1 MTSLGAA
8 TAKSGL
14 AATDSVISGNLPPA
28 NNRRGSTIR
37 AAAERPL
44 VDNRLA
50 GGGRGRLRR
59 DDESDFSLEELD
71 ELLDFSEELDVSLEL
86 DPSEL
91 DDELDLAEPLLELF
105 VDSRLSL
112 R

>member
-1 MTSLGAA
+1 MVAA
-8 TAKSGL
+8 
-14 AATDSVISGNLPPA
+14 DFD
-28 NNRRGSTIR
+28 
-37 AAAERPL
+37 E
-44 VDNRLA
+44 
-50 GGGRGRLRR
+50 

-91 DDELDLAEPLLELF
+91 DDELDLAEPLVELF
-105 VDSRLSL
+105 ADSRLSL

>member
-1 MTSLGAA
+1 MVAA
-8 TAKSGL
+8 
-14 AATDSVISGNLPPA
+14 DF
-28 NNRRGSTIR
+28 
-37 AAAERPL
+37 
-44 VDNRLA
+44 D
-50 GGGRGRLRR
+50 
-59 DDESDFSLEELD
+59 DDESDFSLDELLEELLDFSLD

-105 VDSRLSL
+105 AASRLSL

>member
-1 MTSLGAA
+1 VVAA
-8 TAKSGL
+8 
-14 AATDSVISGNLPPA
+14 DFD
-28 NNRRGSTIR
+28 
-37 AAAERPL
+37 E
-44 VDNRLA
+44 
-50 GGGRGRLRR
+50 

-91 DDELDLAEPLLELF
+91 DDELDLAEPLFELF
-105 VDSRLSL
+105 ADSRLSL

>member
-1 MTSLGAA
+1 VVAA
-8 TAKSGL
+8 
-14 AATDSVISGNLPPA
+14 DF
-28 NNRRGSTIR
+28 
-37 AAAERPL
+37 
-44 VDNRLA
+44 D
-50 GGGRGRLRR
+50 

-71 ELLDFSEELDVSLEL
+71 ELGFSDELDFSEELDVSLEL

>member
-1 MTSLGAA
+1 VVAA
-8 TAKSGL
+8 
-14 AATDSVISGNLPPA
+14 DF
-28 NNRRGSTIR
+28 
-37 AAAERPL
+37 
-44 VDNRLA
+44 D
-50 GGGRGRLRR
+50 

-91 DDELDLAEPLLELF
+91 DELDLAEPLLELF
-105 VDSRLSL
+105 ADSRLSL

>member
-1 MTSLGAA
+1 MVAA
-8 TAKSGL
+8 
-14 AATDSVISGNLPPA
+14 DF
-28 NNRRGSTIR
+28 
-37 AAAERPL
+37 
-44 VDNRLA
+44 DD
-50 GGGRGRLRR
+50 

-105 VDSRLSL
+105 ADSRLSL

>member
-1 MTSLGAA
+1 MVAA
-8 TAKSGL
+8 
-14 AATDSVISGNLPPA
+14 DF
-28 NNRRGSTIR
+28 
-37 AAAERPL
+37 
-44 VDNRLA
+44 D
-50 GGGRGRLRR
+50 

-71 ELLDFSEELDVSLEL
+71 FSLEELDFSEELDVSLEL

-91 DDELDLAEPLLELF
+91 DDEFDLAEPLLELF

>member
-1 MTSLGAA
+1 MVAA
-8 TAKSGL
+8 
-14 AATDSVISGNLPPA
+14 DF
-28 NNRRGSTIR
+28 
-37 AAAERPL
+37 
-44 VDNRLA
+44 DD
-50 GGGRGRLRR
+50 
-59 DDESDFSLEELD
+59 DDESDFSLEELA

-105 VDSRLSL
+105 ADSRLSL

>member
-1 MTSLGAA
+1 MVAA
-8 TAKSGL
+8 
-14 AATDSVISGNLPPA
+14 DFD
-28 NNRRGSTIR
+28 
-37 AAAERPL
+37 E
-44 VDNRLA
+44 
-50 GGGRGRLRR
+50 

-91 DDELDLAEPLLELF
+91 DDELDLAEPLLELL

>member
-1 MTSLGAA
+1 MVAA
-8 TAKSGL
+8 
-14 AATDSVISGNLPPA
+14 DF
-28 NNRRGSTIR
+28 
-37 AAAERPL
+37 
-44 VDNRLA
+44 D
-50 GGGRGRLRR
+50 
-59 DDESDFSLEELD
+59 DDESDFSLEELDELLDFSLD

-105 VDSRLSL
+105 ADSRLSL

>member
-1 MTSLGAA
+1 MVAA
-8 TAKSGL
+8 
-14 AATDSVISGNLPPA
+14 DF
-28 NNRRGSTIR
+28 
-37 AAAERPL
+37 
-44 VDNRLA
+44 D
-50 GGGRGRLRR
+50 

-91 DDELDLAEPLLELF
+91 DEELDLADPLFELLAA
-105 VDSRLSL
+105 SRLSL

>member
-1 MTSLGAA
+1 MVAA
-8 TAKSGL
+8 
-14 AATDSVISGNLPPA
+14 DFD
-28 NNRRGSTIR
+28 
-37 AAAERPL
+37 E
-44 VDNRLA
+44 
-50 GGGRGRLRR
+50 
-59 DDESDFSLEELD
+59 DDESDFSLEELE

-105 VDSRLSL
+105 ADSRLSL

>member
-1 MTSLGAA
+1 MVAA
-8 TAKSGL
+8 
-14 AATDSVISGNLPPA
+14 DFD
-28 NNRRGSTIR
+28 
-37 AAAERPL
+37 E
-44 VDNRLA
+44 
-50 GGGRGRLRR
+50 

-91 DDELDLAEPLLELF
+91 ELDPSELDDELDLAEPLLELF
-105 VDSRLSL
+105 ADSRLSL

>member
-1 MTSLGAA
+1 VVAA
-8 TAKSGL
+8 
-14 AATDSVISGNLPPA
+14 DF
-28 NNRRGSTIR
+28 
-37 AAAERPL
+37 
-44 VDNRLA
+44 D
-50 GGGRGRLRR
+50 

-71 ELLDFSEELDVSLEL
+71 ELDFSEELDVSLEL

>member
-1 MTSLGAA
+1 VVAA
-8 TAKSGL
+8 
-14 AATDSVISGNLPPA
+14 DFD
-28 NNRRGSTIR
+28 
-37 AAAERPL
+37 E
-44 VDNRLA
+44 
-50 GGGRGRLRR
+50 

-91 DDELDLAEPLLELF
+91 DDEFDLAEPLLELF
-105 VDSRLSL
+105 ADSRLSL

>member
-1 MTSLGAA
+1 MVAA
-8 TAKSGL
+8 
-14 AATDSVISGNLPPA
+14 DF
-28 NNRRGSTIR
+28 
-37 AAAERPL
+37 
-44 VDNRLA
+44 D
-50 GGGRGRLRR
+50 

-71 ELLDFSEELDVSLEL
+71 ELGFSDELDFSEELDVSLEL

>member
-1 MTSLGAA
+1 MVAA
-8 TAKSGL
+8 
-14 AATDSVISGNLPPA
+14 DF
-28 NNRRGSTIR
+28 
-37 AAAERPL
+37 
-44 VDNRLA
+44 
-50 GGGRGRLRR
+50 

-71 ELLDFSEELDVSLEL
+71 ELDALLDFSEELDASLEL

-105 VDSRLSL
+105 ADSRLSL